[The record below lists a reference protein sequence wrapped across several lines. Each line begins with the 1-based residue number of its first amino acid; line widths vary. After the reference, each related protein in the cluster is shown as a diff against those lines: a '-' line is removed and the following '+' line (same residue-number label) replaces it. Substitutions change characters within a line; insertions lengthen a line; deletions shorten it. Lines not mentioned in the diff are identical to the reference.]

1 VCPPEHSY
9 LKSKAATQSRQIPPR
24 STKFLETVSRNPST
38 HAAPLTVT
46 HPSIPSQ
53 EGKYPHATNLSLP
66 KRTQLPNL
74 PVPERGRGCVT
85 PVHSLP
91 KQSIHPKPRN
101 ATSLKREQENHCG
114 NFRGNLT
121 SCPPYSRNATSRMRS
136 GRSPSVANRS
146 AARTDCGVT
155 PKRAAILPVSP
166 RLITILFIF

>member
-1 VCPPEHSY
+1 MCDVQALP
-9 LKSKAATQSRQIPPR
+9 LKSKAVTEADRYHLATPSFSKLYPAI
-24 STKFLETVSRNPST
+24 PST

-46 HPSIPSQ
+46 HPLNPLSGTGKHPRHKPLITKKNAASKISPSQ
-53 EGKYPHATNLSLP
+53 
-66 KRTQLPNL
+66 
-74 PVPERGRGCVT
+74 RGVGGVSRPSTVT
-85 PVHSLP
+85 YT
-91 KQSIHPKPRN
+91 KSIHPKPP
-101 ATSLKREQENHCG
+101 SPKGKQENHCG

>member
-1 VCPPEHSY
+1 MCDARAQPPQI
-9 LKSKAATQSRQIPPR
+9 KSGHPKPRNATPSNS
-24 STKFLETVSRNPST
+24 STTCST
-38 HAAPLTVT
+38 HPASLSVT
-46 HPSIPSQ
+46 HPLNPLSRGEISPRHKPLITKKNAVSQ
-53 EGKYPHATNLSLP
+53 TPLS
-66 KRTQLPNL
+66 
-74 PVPERGRGCVT
+74 RGAGGCVT
-85 PVHSLP
+85 PVHSFL

>member
-1 VCPPEHSY
+1 MTSRHCH

-24 STKFLETVSRNPST
+24 STKFLETVFRNPST

-46 HPSIPSQ
+46 HPLNPLSRGEPDTLKSLITKKNAASKISPSQ
-53 EGKYPHATNLSLP
+53 
-66 KRTQLPNL
+66 
-74 PVPERGRGCVT
+74 RGVGGVSRPSTVT
-85 PVHSLP
+85 YT
-91 KQSIHPKPRN
+91 KSIHPKPP
-101 ATSLKREQENHCG
+101 SPKGKQENHCG